1 MKKFRFGLIALGIC
15 AAGGT
20 FLISQSFAGQSKT
33 PVLEVVRHSGRKN
46 VSSQTRYNT
55 LARVSPSIVPADH
68 KIKLVPP
75 PSELPDIRSRSMVT
89 SITPTAAIPVKASKV
104 AAPVAKSNMRKTT
117 EVRVASAI
125 SRPSNIYSYSRLIN
139 YAPHPLS
146 EDLLK
151 RTPLSLM
158 GKNYWFSVR
167 YDEDWKV
174 INDDEAYI
182 RGISFEIDV
191 MEGNNKVRS
200 MKTPKVSIDPKKIK
214 KGQVLGI
221 AEVAPYKFTIKVEEF
236 EKKRKGISELVF
248 KLDLVG

>member
-1 MKKFRFGLIALGIC
+1 MKNYRLGLIAIGIC
-15 AAGGT
+15 AVGGT
-20 FLISQSFAGQSKT
+20 FLVSQSFAGQSQN
-33 PVLEVVRHSGRKN
+33 PVLKVVRHGDANK
-46 VSSQTRYNT
+46 VSSRTRYNT
-55 LARVSPSIVPADH
+55 LARVSPSIMPADH

-75 PSELPDIRSRSMVT
+75 PSELPDIRSRNMVT
-89 SITPTAAIPVKASKV
+89 SINPVAAPPVKAVKV
-104 AAPVAKSNMRKTT
+104 VSPTT
-117 EVRVASAI
+117 GKRQKNVSEVRVVAAI
-125 SRPSNIYSYSRLIN
+125 SKPANLYSYSRLLN

-146 EDLLK
+146 EDILK
-151 RTPLSLM
+151 KTPVSLM

-191 MEGNNKVRS
+191 MEGKNKVRS
-200 MKTPKVSIDPKKIK
+200 MKTPKVSIDPKKIR